1 METAAGWRWAWTR
14 VGASAL
20 GSRGGG
26 TRSRRPTGGVESDER
41 GGTTAGLKEVAV
53 RWLDRTGAEAR
64 GRPGRGGAGDNDLT
78 FSQWCGVLREAPA
91 VEEAVVWRSGP
102 HRAAGGLGPSA

>member
-1 METAAGWRWAWTR
+1 METAAGRRWAWTR

-26 TRSRRPTGGVESDER
+26 TRSRRPTEGVESDER

-53 RWLDRTGAEAR
+53 RWLDRTGAEAG
-64 GRPGRGGAGDNDLT
+64 GRPGR
-78 FSQWCGVLREAPA
+78 GVLREAPA
-91 VEEAVVWRSGP
+91 AEEVVVWRSGP